1 MASEIG
7 DKEMVGCLAVPDGVD
22 TMRLHPTKP

>member
-7 DKEMVGCLAVPDGVD
+7 DKDLVGGLALPDGVD